1 VGDNYCERLFLNKI
15 ALGYSV
21 DGINSSLLGR
31 NRVREESEFP
41 AVIAAAIDSRRL
53 ECVSRGGRQA
63 EGENRSRAIP
73 QYLGKEHAE
82 SFRTQLWDASVDR

>member
-1 VGDNYCERLFLNKI
+1 MGNNYCECLFLDKI
-15 ALGYSV
+15 ALSYSV

-41 AVIAAAIDSRRL
+41 AAIAAAIDSRRF

-63 EGENRSRAIP
+63 EGEIRSRTIP
-73 QYLGKEHAE
+73 QYLGKEH
-82 SFRTQLWDASVDR
+82 R